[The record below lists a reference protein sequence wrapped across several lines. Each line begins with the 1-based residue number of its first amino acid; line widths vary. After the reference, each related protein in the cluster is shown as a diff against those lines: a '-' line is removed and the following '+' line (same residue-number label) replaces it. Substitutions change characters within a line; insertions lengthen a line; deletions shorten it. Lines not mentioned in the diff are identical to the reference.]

1 MSQQTTEKRHGFD
14 VYLTNPSLDAA
25 IPRKIK
31 TVNSSKLGK
40 ALVIAPE
47 SGEVITQGTFGFME
61 EKEVDNEQFVKVYL
75 AGIRKYAELSKAGCQ
90 IFEFIYEEMSGYD
103 AKDKDRVAI
112 NFYLI
117 RQWRSS
123 ILRRTYARGMRELL
137 KKEFIFYSVVTDMYF
152 INVRYIFNGDR
163 IVLAQSYTRKNVTKS
178 SRKKLG

>member
-1 MSQQTTEKRHGFD
+1 MSQNLPISRYGHLL
-14 VYLTNPSLDAA
+14 YLTNPSLDAA

-61 EKEVDNEQFVKVYL
+61 EKEVDSEQFVKVYL
-75 AGIRKYAELSKAGCQ
+75 AGIRKYAELNKSGSQ
-90 IFEFIYEEMSGYD
+90 LFEYIYEEISG
-103 AKDKDRVAI
+103 AQGKSHDKIAI
-112 NFYLI
+112 NFYLVN
-117 RQWRSS
+117 QWRPA
-123 ILRRTYARGMRELL
+123 IMQRTYERGMRELID
-137 KKEFIFYSVVTDMYF
+137 KKFVFHSVIADMYF
-152 INVRYIFNGDR
+152 INIRYIFNGDR